1 MNKRVDEMTKQD
13 KKIVIIRAVVLLFK
27 YIKRKIKERK

>member
-13 KKIVIIRAVVLLFK
+13 KKIVIIKAVAILLK
-27 YIKRKIKERK
+27 YIKRKIKRV